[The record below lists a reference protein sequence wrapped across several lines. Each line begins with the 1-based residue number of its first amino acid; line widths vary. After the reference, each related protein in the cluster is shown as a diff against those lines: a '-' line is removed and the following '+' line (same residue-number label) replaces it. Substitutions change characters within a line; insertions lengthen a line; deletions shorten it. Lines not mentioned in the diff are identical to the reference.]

1 MAEPPLS
8 RAEAKKRYLVFLVV
22 RLFGLAIMALGAWLG
37 RDHGKA
43 IGMGVILLGGLT
55 LFIRPRHLGLTR
67 R

>member
-8 RAEAKKRYLVFLVV
+8 KAEAKKRYLVFLVV

-37 RDHGKA
+37 RDHGQA

>member
-37 RDHGKA
+37 RDHGQA